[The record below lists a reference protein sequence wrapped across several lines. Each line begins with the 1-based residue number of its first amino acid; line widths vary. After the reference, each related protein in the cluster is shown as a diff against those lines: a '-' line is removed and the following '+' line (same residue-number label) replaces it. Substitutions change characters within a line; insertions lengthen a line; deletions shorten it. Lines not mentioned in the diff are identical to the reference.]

1 MDAQGIYQRYAAD
14 VLRFAHYLTGDRTA
28 AEDLASEAF
37 VRLWTAPGEI
47 RTATVK
53 AYLFAIVR
61 NLHSNA
67 RRSQRAVVALDGE
80 VADPVDRIA
89 APVERRS
96 EAQYALRLLARI
108 AADDRAALLMRAA
121 DVAYDD
127 IARELGI
134 TVAAA
139 KVRVHRA
146 RMRLATLRQIEEAS

>member
-1 MDAQGIYQRYAAD
+1 MDAQDIYQRYAAD

-67 RRSQRAVVALDGE
+67 RRAQRAAVALDDE

-89 APVERRS
+89 GPVERRS
-96 EAQYALRLLARI
+96 EAQHALRLLARI

-127 IARELGI
+127 
-134 TVAAA
+134 
-139 KVRVHRA
+139 
-146 RMRLATLRQIEEAS
+146 